1 MSATPWEWFKD
12 AAPTDSCATSI
23 TASNAA
29 SNRPPTLRG
38 RKERGP
44 GSAPALWYRR
54 VTGCDWD
61 GGSRSYTLA
70 LQKYHRML
78 PESRLRERQ
87 RDRSARDHSGR
98 ARARPADDSKRRQ
111 AQRVAKR
118 EAERAA
124 GEQVLCGGGY
134 HHYMLGADQ
143 PQEERRTNVDAL
155 LQLCARELALH
166 ACDVAERTGR
176 MHARES
182 AVARGVCRASPWG
195 ALRVLQRFT
204 TLPHAEPKEELGDPR
219 ARAPARAVSC
229 TVRTSST
236 RHMVR
241 CRGGHDSG
249 GAAVGIEA

>member
-1 MSATPWEWFKD
+1 MTMPPAERSQRVHAVMSATPWEWFKD

-143 PQEERRTNVDAL
+143 PQEERRTNAEEQKAFVSL
-155 LQLCARELALH
+155 FEKEVNLH
-166 ACDVAERTGR
+166 KGSDEPVIVCDKSLT
-176 MHARES
+176 
-182 AVARGVCRASPWG
+182 P
-195 ALRVLQRFT
+195 
-204 TLPHAEPKEELGDPR
+204 
-219 ARAPARAVSC
+219 
-229 TVRTSST
+229 TSKLEKI
-236 RHMVR
+236 
-241 CRGGHDSG
+241 
-249 GAAVGIEA
+249 GIEADKWASPEKWTKRQRIGGA